1 MNRPE
6 QALQIAVAAFM
17 DRIPGLIFFHVPN
30 GGGRSKVEASIL
42 KAMGVKAGV
51 PDIAVILPSGRV
63 GFIELKAGKGVATPA
78 QRQMM
83 AALRERGCPCVEA
96 RSLEQVAE
104 TLNTWL
110 SPFGYRVPRVT
121 TPKIEEAA

>member
-1 MNRPE
+1 MKRPE
-6 QALQIAVAAFM
+6 QELQIQVAAFM
-17 DRIPGLIFFHVPN
+17 DRIPGLLFWHTPN

-42 KAMGVKAGV
+42 KAMGVKPGV
-51 PDIAVILPSGRV
+51 PDLIVLLPNGKV
-63 GFIELKAGKGVATPA
+63 GFIELKAGKGVASPA

-83 AALRERGCPCVEA
+83 GELRARGCPCVEA

-104 TLNTWL
+104 TLNGWL

-121 TPKIEEAA
+121 TPRAEAA

>member
-1 MNRPE
+1 VKRPE
-6 QALQIAVAAFM
+6 QELQIQVAAFM
-17 DRIPGLIFFHVPN
+17 DRIPGLLFWHTPN

-42 KAMGVKAGV
+42 KAMGVKPGV
-51 PDIAVILPSGRV
+51 PDLIVLLPNGKV
-63 GFIELKAGKGVATPA
+63 GFIELKAGKGVASPA

-83 AALRERGCPCVEA
+83 GELRARGCPCVEA

-104 TLNTWL
+104 TLNGWL

-121 TPKIEEAA
+121 TPRAEAA

>member
-1 MNRPE
+1 MRRPE
-6 QALQIAVAAFM
+6 QALQIQVAAFM
-17 DRIPGLIFFHVPN
+17 DRIPGLLFWHTPN

-51 PDIAVILPSGRV
+51 PDILVLLPNGKV
-63 GFIELKAGKGVATPA
+63 GFIELKAGKGVASPA

-83 AALRERGCPCVEA
+83 ADLRARGCPCVEA

-104 TLNTWL
+104 TLNGWL

-121 TPKIEEAA
+121 TPRAEAA